1 VALTVTVRA
10 TVILARIA
18 SGRLRLP
25 RGESDAPRGPRD
37 RDSPLERPVPTLL
50 GGRPRRS
57 RSGYSRTTHTS
68 AEPSAVSCSCTGWN
82 RSYTPNQWG
91 PVVDEHRGR
100 QQLGGHIVDLAVT
113 WAAPVEDQR
122 HGKTLAAHR
131 PGRDGGA
138 RISARAVDKASR
150 PRAPGF
156 GLHRADPST
165 DVAVECSP
173 ATAVIHPPSRSVVR
187 GAVRGCR
194 RIIHSSRWE
203 GSPPWSERQVLR
215 VPTGT
220 SAG

>member
-1 VALTVTVRA
+1 MCACYV
-10 TVILARIA
+10 
-18 SGRLRLP
+18 RLRDSWDNDVFA
-25 RGESDAPRGPRD
+25 RGFAVLDGRFVLDIEATDA
-37 RDSPLERPVPTLL
+37 E
-50 GGRPRRS
+50 GRP
-57 RSGYSRTTHTS
+57 TQ
-68 AEPSAVSCSCTGWN
+68 V
-82 RSYTPNQWG
+82 
-91 PVVDEHRGR
+91 
-100 QQLGGHIVDLAVT
+100 LILDLQPD
-113 WAAPVEDQR
+113 W
-122 HGKTLAAHR
+122 KTLAAQR

-203 GSPPWSERQVLR
+203 GSPSWSERQVLR